1 MKVARPVENKRGAL
15 GREFAVEVFGHS
27 RRRRETQSRPPFPCI
42 ERRQFEWLIP
52 PRAVEIKMQS
62 AIQKKLSGRAR
73 LKTGIALF
81 RHAKIF
87 GGLGQVRID
96 SQRLLILNNRL

>member
-1 MKVARPVENKRGAL
+1 MKVARPVENKRGDL
-15 GREFAVEVFGHS
+15 GSESAVEFLDHS
-27 RRRRETQSRPPFPCI
+27 RRRRETQLRPPFPCI
-42 ERRQFEWLIP
+42 NRRQFEWLIA
-52 PRAVEIKMQS
+52 PRAVEIKMQR

-73 LKTGIALF
+73 LKTGIAFF

-96 SQRLLILNNRL
+96 S